1 MMRIRNYAVLL
12 STVLIMMVMAGCR
25 SKKIA
30 EASQPEQ
37 WTTFSAPL
45 KVKLESPKKVN
56 ISGRCTME
64 RGKSI
69 LLSVRMLGMEIGNAY
84 VTPDSVYVLD
94 KIHKYLL
101 AESLDE
107 VLNGNYVEFTAL
119 QELLTGNGD
128 AAPWIADAI
137 DYKAVTDEQTGSLTV
152 SAAVDLS
159 SFVAGS
165 LVWDMKSAKLNDPD
179 LTPWKRPEGYT
190 RVKASAVANM
200 LKQL

>member
-1 MMRIRNYAVLL
+1 MLRIKHHAILLLSVLL
-12 STVLIMMVMAGCR
+12 LLAMAGCR
-25 SKKIA
+25 SKKA
-30 EASQPEQ
+30 VETVQPEQ

-45 KVKLESPKKVN
+45 KVKLESPKKLS

-94 KIHKYLL
+94 KVHKYIL
-101 AESLDE
+101 AESLDA
-107 VLNGNYVEFTAL
+107 VLNGNYIEFTAL
-119 QELLTGNGD
+119 QELLMGNGD

-137 DYKAVTDEQTGSLTV
+137 DYRAVTDEQSGTLTV
-152 SAAVDLS
+152 SAAVDLG
-159 SFVAGS
+159 SFVSGS
-165 LVWDMKSAKLNDPD
+165 LVWDIKSARRNETDIQK
-179 LTPWKRPEGYT
+179 WKQPVGYT
-190 RVKASAVANM
+190 RIPSSSVAKM